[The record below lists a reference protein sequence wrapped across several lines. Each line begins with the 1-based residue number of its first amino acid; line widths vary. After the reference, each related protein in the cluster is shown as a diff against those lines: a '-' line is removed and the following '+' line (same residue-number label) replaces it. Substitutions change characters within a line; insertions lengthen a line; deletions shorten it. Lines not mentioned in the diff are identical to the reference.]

1 MGSVVTSIISDWKN
15 RFTPFTGWIGELK
28 NANTLKADAIAGI
41 TVALVLVPQSMAYAQ
56 LAGLPAYVGLYASFL
71 PVIIASLF
79 GSSRQLATGPVAI
92 VSLMTAA
99 SLEPLATGGIIS
111 GVGGYVAYAGIL
123 ALMVGVFQLSL
134 GLFKLGILVDFLS
147 HPVVVGFTNAAAII
161 IATSQ
166 LNKLFGVTIEK
177 AEHHYETV
185 WRIIE
190 AAMTETHLLTL
201 AISALAI
208 FILLFLKKQMPKAP
222 NVLIA
227 VIVTTLVSYFIDF
240 EGMGG
245 SVIGNIQAGLPGFSL
260 PFFHVDVDS
269 ASAFSLLVPAL
280 IIAVLGFVEAI
291 SVAKAISSQTRQRL
305 SSNQEL
311 VGQGLGNLAAGFF
324 QGYAVSG
331 SFSRSAV
338 NFAANART
346 GFSSVITGVLVATT
360 LLFLTPLLYHLPQA
374 TLAAVIMVAVA
385 NLIKFQPIIH
395 AWKVQPHDGVI
406 AIFVFIATLIT
417 APHLET
423 GIMIGVIMSLGL
435 YLYRTMSPRFAEV
448 ARHED
453 GTLREADLF
462 ELQTSDTVG
471 VYRYDGDLYF
481 ANTGYLEGKLLNS
494 IAEKPYMKVLILDLE
509 AVAQVDATGEEMLSN
524 LADRLMTA
532 GIEFYIARAK
542 KETLD
547 AFERS
552 GLYHKIGEERFTR
565 ERTEAA
571 KAAKEKLGDVID
583 IEPLLSVKHIS

>member
-1 MGSVVTSIISDWKN
+1 MGSIVTSIISDWKD
-15 RFTPFTGWIGELK
+15 RFTPFMGWIGELK
-28 NANTLKADAIAGI
+28 NGSTLKADAIAGI

-111 GVGGYVAYAGIL
+111 GVGGYVAYAAIL
-123 ALMVGVFQLSL
+123 ALMVGSFQLML

-166 LNKLFGVTIEK
+166 LNKVFGVTVEK
-177 AEHHYETV
+177 AEHHYETI
-185 WRIIE
+185 WRVIE
-190 AAMTETHLLTL
+190 AIPETHLATFAMGLF
-201 AISALAI
+201 SI
-208 FILLFLKKQMPKAP
+208 FILVYLKQRLPKAP
-222 NVLIA
+222 NVLVA
-227 VIVTTLVSYFIDF
+227 VVVTTLLSYFIGF
-240 EGMGG
+240 EEMGG
-245 SVIGNIQAGLPGFSL
+245 AVIGNIQSGLPGFSI
-260 PFFHVDVDS
+260 PFFHTDVS
-269 ASAFSLLVPAL
+269 SNNIMGLIVPAL
-280 IIAVLGFVEAI
+280 IISILGFVEAI

-311 VGQGLGNLAAGFF
+311 VGQGLGNLTAGFF

-374 TLAAVIMVAVA
+374 TLATVIMVAVA
-385 NLIKFQPIIH
+385 NLIKFKPIIH
-395 AWKVQPHDGVI
+395 AWKVQPHDGII
-406 AIFVFIATLIT
+406 AIFVFVATLVT

-423 GIMIGVIMSLGL
+423 GIMIGVVMSLGL

-462 ELQTSDTVG
+462 ELKTSDTVG

-494 IAEKPYMKVLILDLE
+494 IAEKPNMKVLILDLE

-532 GIEFYIARAK
+532 GIEFYVARAK
-542 KETLD
+542 KQILD

-565 ERTEAA
+565 ERTQAA
-571 KAAKEKLGDVID
+571 KLAKKKLGDAID
-583 IEPLLSVKHIS
+583 IEPLLSVQHTS